1 MERREDIKSKE
12 PGKQSVLMLV
22 TVTLTGTSS
31 LGRKGLMCLL
41 DQLWFNNLAGFR
53 THKAA
58 FNDFQSSHHH
68 AFAYPGV
75 QAALAPK
82 VT

>member
-1 MERREDIKSKE
+1 MERTEDIKSKE
-12 PGKQSVLMLV
+12 PGKQSLFMLV
-22 TVTLTGTSS
+22 TVTLMGTSS

-41 DQLWFNNLAGFR
+41 GQLWFNNLAGFR

-58 FNDFQSSHHH
+58 FNFFQSSHHH

-75 QAALAPK
+75 QAA
-82 VT
+82 